1 MNNYSLGNMQG
12 DQVFNAKKASQFIP
26 KSGGSN
32 VGINIKERSSSAM
45 AMQSNIQ
52 PTTGKQ
58 QNLQDMKSYSH
69 FDYKNKIAN

>member
-1 MNNYSLGNMQG
+1 MSNYSLGNIHA

-52 PTTGKQ
+52 PNSGK
-58 QNLQDMKSYSH
+58 
-69 FDYKNKIAN
+69 